1 MVMPRPVLPSDKP
14 WLLHDEHA
22 SRQVEQAL
30 QSELPAHALIERA
43 GWAVARLALA
53 VSPHAQRIWIA
64 AGGGNNGGDGL
75 IAARHLLQA
84 GKAVQ
89 VSLFGDA
96 SRMPPDAAYAL
107 AAAQAAGVAIDSS
120 AAAPDAPDLII
131 DALLGLGGRSAPRG
145 RIAAAIDHINRSQR
159 PVLAVDLPSG
169 LPADTGCAAAHETVR
184 ADNTLSLLTLKPG
197 VFTADGRDRAGRV
210 WFDALGAD
218 SAMLQDTA
226 IAMLGGPAVPAVR
239 RHAQHKGSFG
249 DVLVIGGAEGMGG
262 APLLAARAAL
272 AAGAGRVLLARLD
285 GRSSSADLPWPE
297 LMQRS
302 LTDVLQPA
310 LLARSTV
317 VCGCGGGHAV
327 VQALPAVLEHAS
339 RLVLDADAL
348 NAIAASPA
356 LRTAAT
362 ARHAAGCRTILTPH
376 PLEAARLL
384 GVTTAEVQ
392 QDRVRAARKMA
403 AATGSVVVL
412 KGSGSVIA
420 GPAGRPTINPTGN
433 ARLATAGSGDV
444 LAGWLGGRWAAQAE
458 APPDTVAAEAVW
470 LHGRTAEDGPATSP
484 LTASA
489 LIDAMAAGLQRLQT

>member
-1 MVMPRPVLPSDKP
+1 MPRPVLPSDQP

-30 QSELPAHALIERA
+30 QSGLPAHALIERA

-75 IAARHLLQA
+75 IAARRLLQA
-84 GKAVQ
+84 GKAVK

-96 SRMPPDAAYAL
+96 SRMPPDAAHAL
-107 AAAQAAGVAIDSS
+107 AAAQAAGVAVDTSDT
-120 AAAPDAPDLII
+120 APDDADLII
-131 DALLGLGGRSAPRG
+131 DALLGLGGRTAPRG
-145 RIAAAIDHINRSQR
+145 RIAAAIASINRSRR

-169 LPADTGCAAAHETVR
+169 LPADTGCAAGHETMR

-218 SAMLQDTA
+218 SQLLEATA
-226 IAMLGGPAVPAVR
+226 IATLGGPAMPTAR

-262 APLLAARAAL
+262 APVLAARAAL

-285 GRSSSADLPWPE
+285 GRSSSVDLHWPE
-297 LMQRS
+297 LMHRS
-302 LTDVLQPA
+302 VADLLQPA

-327 VQALPAVLEHAS
+327 AQVLPAVLEHAS

-348 NAIAASPA
+348 NAIAAAPA
-356 LRTAAT
+356 LRTAVA
-362 ARHAAGCRTILTPH
+362 ARNAADCRTILTPH

-384 GVTTAEVQ
+384 GVPTREVQ
-392 QDRVRAARKMA
+392 EDRLQAARTMST
-403 AATGSVVVL
+403 ATGAVVVL
-412 KGSGSVIA
+412 KGSGSVIS

-444 LAGWLGGRWAAQAE
+444 LAGWLGGRWAAQAG

-470 LHGRTAEDGPATSP
+470 LHGRAAEHGPPTSP

-489 LIDAMAAGLQRLQT
+489 LIEAVADRQQPLAG